1 MVEADAEGH
10 TRLVADGERVTRLA
24 ERVEEMRAVTRM
36 FEKMNHKY
44 NLPEDGD
51 LYRSCEGNPN
61 LTIEDMVKKGEF
73 LENLLF
79 NLLPSIKEQITS
91 LKTALDIQHDLE
103 EQCPIPDVD
112 LTLRILSELDQTLKS
127 VVSSTVALT
136 HASPIPDGKHDH
148 HLKALKLFRCLQLRS
163 EITCLVKVKINMIFE
178 SCAKLMT
185 RCVVAPLLADPD
197 EAWRKVFKFKP
208 QVLMIMNFGC
218 DSIDEMIAW
227 SQKSDWAIVKHDW
240 LLAARKLDEIL
251 ETLTMLSSLA
261 IDPTTHLVPLT
272 FTLVEEPD
280 PVEQTR
286 RRFTVRRVG
295 EVAGTTL
302 LLVKLARIF
311 VRTLLHKIPKK
322 PIFELDTAI
331 NSETLKTFCNVFES
345 MSNPL
350 RNLVCCYRHA
360 TWGAQTITIYNRDH
374 MFTSVNNLSNI
385 LKSTSTLLAL
395 RLLPLL
401 DGAELTSAERDFKAW
416 SLTLEQPW
424 DTVINRLLDH
434 VSSFEVEPEQRVEQ
448 ED

>member
-10 TRLVADGERVTRLA
+10 TRLVADGERVTRLV

-44 NLPEDGD
+44 NLPEDGE
-51 LYRSCEGNPN
+51 LSRSCEGNPN

-73 LENLLF
+73 LEKLLF

-103 EQCPIPDVD
+103 EHCPIPDVD
-112 LTLRILSELDQTLKS
+112 LTLRILSELDQTLQS

-136 HASPIPDGKHDH
+136 DASPIPDGKHDH
-148 HLKALKLFRCLQLRS
+148 HLKALKLFRCLQLRF
-163 EITCLVKVKINMIFE
+163 EIMCLVEAKIDMIFK

-208 QVLMIMNFGC
+208 HVLMIMNVGC
-218 DSIDEMIAW
+218 DSIDEIIAW
-227 SQKSDWAIVKHDW
+227 CQKSDWAIVKHDW
-240 LLAARKLDEIL
+240 LLAARTLDQIL
-251 ETLTMLSSLA
+251 ETSTMLSSLA

-286 RRFTVRRVG
+286 RKLTVRRVG
-295 EVAGTTL
+295 EVARTTIP
-302 LLVKLARIF
+302 LVKLARIF
-311 VRTLLHKIPKK
+311 VRTLLQKIPKR
-322 PIFELDTAI
+322 PIFELDNVI
-331 NSETLKTFCNVFES
+331 NSETLKTFRDVFES
-345 MSNPL
+345 IINPL
-350 RNLVCCYRHA
+350 RTLVCCYRHV
-360 TWGAQTITIYNRDH
+360 TWGEQIVTIANRDR
-374 MFTSVNNLSNI
+374 MLTSINDLSNV
-385 LKSTSTLLAL
+385 LESTSTLLAS
-395 RLLPLL
+395 RLIPLL
-401 DGAELTSAERDFKAW
+401 DSAELSSSEIDFKAW
-416 SLTLEQPW
+416 SLTLEQQW

>member
-1 MVEADAEGH
+1 
-10 TRLVADGERVTRLA
+10 
-24 ERVEEMRAVTRM
+24 MRAVTRM

-44 NLPEDGD
+44 NLPEDGE
-51 LYRSCEGNPN
+51 LSRSCEGNPN

-73 LENLLF
+73 LEKLLF

-103 EQCPIPDVD
+103 EHCPIPDVD
-112 LTLRILSELDQTLKS
+112 LTLRILSELDQTLQS

-136 HASPIPDGKHDH
+136 DASPIPDGKHDH
-148 HLKALKLFRCLQLRS
+148 HLKALKLFRCLQLRF
-163 EITCLVKVKINMIFE
+163 EIMCLVEAKIDMIFK

-208 QVLMIMNFGC
+208 HVLMIMNVGC
-218 DSIDEMIAW
+218 DSIDEIIAW
-227 SQKSDWAIVKHDW
+227 CQKSDWAIVKHDW
-240 LLAARKLDEIL
+240 LLAARTLDQIL
-251 ETLTMLSSLA
+251 ETSTMLSSLA

-286 RRFTVRRVG
+286 RKLTVRRVG
-295 EVAGTTL
+295 EVARTTIP
-302 LLVKLARIF
+302 LVKLARIF
-311 VRTLLHKIPKK
+311 VRTLLQKIPKR
-322 PIFELDTAI
+322 PIFELDNVI
-331 NSETLKTFCNVFES
+331 NSETLKTF
-345 MSNPL
+345 L
-350 RNLVCCYRHA
+350 
-360 TWGAQTITIYNRDH
+360 TIANRDR
-374 MFTSVNNLSNI
+374 MLTSINDLSNV
-385 LKSTSTLLAL
+385 LESTSTLLAS
-395 RLLPLL
+395 RLIPLL
-401 DGAELTSAERDFKAW
+401 DSAELSSSEIDFKAW
-416 SLTLEQPW
+416 SLTLEQQW